1 MIKDILQLTD
11 YRRQVAALY
20 AKVRADDNPRRAH
33 TCFTQTRNKLFA
45 EHPQSALDSIQ
56 KQTFTGLQGFAYD
69 PSYRFVVQP
78 NIDVEDDV
86 FDIKLRDDGIIQIR
100 RVARVE
106 ILLPEGAAQLSL
118 FWVEGYGG
126 GLFLPFRDATNSAQ
140 TYGGGRY
147 LLDTIKHADLG
158 MVEGGL
164 VLDFNFAYNPSCAYS
179 SAWDCPL
186 APFENRLEQP
196 IFAGE
201 NAFTG

>member
-1 MIKDILQLTD
+1 MTKDIFQLTD

-20 AKVRADDNPRRAH
+20 AKIRADDNPERAH
-33 TCFTQTRNKLFA
+33 ATFIQTRNTLFA
-45 EHPQSALDSIQ
+45 EHSQSPLDATQ
-56 KQTFTGLQGFAYD
+56 KQSFAGLQGFAYD
-69 PSYRFVVQP
+69 PAYRFVVQP
-78 NIDVEDDV
+78 HGDVEDEV

-106 ILLPEGAAQLSL
+106 LPLPQGTAYLSL

-126 GLFLPFRDATNSAQ
+126 GLFLPFRDSTNSTQ

-158 MVEGGL
+158 MVEDGL
-164 VLDFNFAYNPSCAYS
+164 VLDFNFAYNPSCAYN

-201 NAFTG
+201 FAFTG